1 VWVGG
6 APGRL
11 SSEPAGVLP
20 YYLFGP
26 GKFTGSWEERIPV
39 PPAPSLVGLRVWGQA
54 ATVFADGS
62 ALYLN
67 AVSVVLRAR

>member
-1 VWVGG
+1 MT
-6 APGRL
+6 APPPPSQFDG
-11 SSEPAGVLP
+11 
-20 YYLFGP
+20 
-26 GKFTGSWEERIPV
+26 IPV